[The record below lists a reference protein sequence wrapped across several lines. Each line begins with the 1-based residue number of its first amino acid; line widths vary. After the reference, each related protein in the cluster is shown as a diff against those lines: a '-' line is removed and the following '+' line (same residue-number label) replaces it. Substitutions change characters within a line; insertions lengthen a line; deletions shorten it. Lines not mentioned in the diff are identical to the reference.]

1 MSGPIILPWNG
12 RLPTIAP
19 DAFIAPNATII
30 GDVTIGAGASVWFGC
45 VLRGDEEPIVI
56 GAVAED
62 DPLRHKVQYRR
73 TFGESCGF
81 GSHRLGRLTPR
92 SRTTVQRF
100 PATTR

>member
-45 VLRGDEEPIVI
+45 VLRGD
-56 GAVAED
+56 
-62 DPLRHKVQYRR
+62 
-73 TFGESCGF
+73 
-81 GSHRLGRLTPR
+81 
-92 SRTTVQRF
+92 
-100 PATTR
+100 